1 MTDKIHISFDLDGT
15 IINSIPLM
23 RLSWENVNKKLNLG
37 IGWESYKKNIGLPFS
52 KICKNLTI
60 EKLEKDVYDLYFN
73 FNQNNLEKIKPMP
86 GLKEC
91 LKWLSENDIEWS
103 IITSKPRITSI
114 PILDLFGLKPNF
126 LITADDVENGKPY
139 IDSSR
144 LLISQIGNKSKKI
157 YYVGDT
163 TIDHLFAINSGFHF
177 IEFSKFSSQ
186 SILNPRPVI
195 SNLADIKNVL

>member
-23 RLSWENVNKKLNLG
+23 KLSWENVNKKLNLG

-73 FNQNNLEKIKPMP
+73 INQNNLEKIKPMP

-126 LITADDVENGKPY
+126 LITVDDVENGKPY

-144 LLISQIGNKSKKI
+144 LLISQLGNKSKKI

-163 TIDHLFAINSGFHF
+163 TIDHLFAINSGFNF

-195 SNLADIKNVL
+195 SNLSDIKNVL

>member
-23 RLSWENVNKKLNLG
+23 KLSWENVNKKLNLG

-126 LITADDVENGKPY
+126 LITVDDVENGKPY

-144 LLISQIGNKSKKI
+144 LLISQLGNKSKKI

-163 TIDHLFAINSGFHF
+163 TIDHLFAINSGFNF

-195 SNLADIKNVL
+195 SNLSDIKNVL